1 MDVRTKETIR
11 YLGYGK
17 HAVDEKT
24 LQSIEESFEELV
36 RIAEKK
42 SISQIFDLCV
52 KDENQLVIENIE
64 IFSRNLRTN
73 LRDCKQVVL
82 FAATLGTDVDRLIR
96 KTQVVDMAKA
106 VVMQAC
112 AAALLEEFCDKL
124 QNEVAEQLQ
133 KQGKYI
139 RPRFSPGY
147 GDFSIL
153 HQKDFISL
161 LDTPKMIGLSMTE
174 SYMLTPTKSV
184 TAVIGISET
193 QTDCDSNACE
203 NCKKTDCKYKRG

>member
-96 KTQVVDMAKA
+96 
-106 VVMQAC
+106 
-112 AAALLEEFCDKL
+112 
-124 QNEVAEQLQ
+124 QN
-133 KQGKYI
+133 
-139 RPRFSPGY
+139 
-147 GDFSIL
+147 
-153 HQKDFISL
+153 
-161 LDTPKMIGLSMTE
+161 
-174 SYMLTPTKSV
+174 LTPLF
-184 TAVIGISET
+184 
-193 QTDCDSNACE
+193 
-203 NCKKTDCKYKRG
+203 